1 MRTTPRSDRL
11 HIAIFGKR
19 NAGKSS
25 LINAL
30 TSQPVALVSDVPGT
44 TTDPVY
50 KAMELLPV
58 GPVVFIDTAGIDDAG
73 DLGRLRVKRS
83 LSVSNMADMALLVVD
98 SLTGPSPIEQNL
110 ARRLAAKDLPVVG
123 VLNKS
128 DLVSPD
134 EAQVLLERCRADI
147 GVNFVAVSALT
158 GSGIGALKEAIIK
171 KAPGDWEGPPILG
184 DLVKPGDLVVLVVPI
199 DLEAPKGRI
208 ILPQVQAIRDVLD
221 SDCYCIMVKE
231 NRLKEAL
238 ERMKTSPRLV
248 ITDSQAFDKVA
259 SQVPVGVGLTSF
271 SILFARHKGDL
282 KTLVSG
288 ARRIESLKPGD
299 SVLIAEACTH
309 HPIGDDIGRV
319 KIPRWLDKKVGGPLK
334 FTWYAGGGF
343 PEDLSGFKLA
353 IHCGGCMINRREM
366 LARLCALREAGV
378 PVVNYGVLI
387 SYLHGIMDRALA
399 PLERTE
405 GGSSHRGTEGV
416 I

>member
-1 MRTTPRSDRL
+1 MRTTPRSERL

-58 GPVVFIDTAGIDDAG
+58 GPVVFIDTAGIDDTG
-73 DLGRLRVKRS
+73 DLGRLRVQRS
-83 LSVSNMADMALLVVD
+83 FSVINKADMALLVVD
-98 SLTGPSPIEQNL
+98 SLAGPSPIERSL
-110 ARRLAAKDLPVVG
+110 ARRLSAKGLAVVG
-123 VLNKS
+123 VLNKL
-128 DLVSPD
+128 DLISLE
-134 EAQVLLERCRADI
+134 EAQVMLERCRADI

-158 GSGIGALKEAIIK
+158 GSGIGALKEAIIRT
-171 KAPGDWEGPPILG
+171 APSDWEGPPILG

-221 SDCYCIMVKE
+221 NDCYCIMVKE
-231 NRLKEAL
+231 DRLKEVL
-238 ERMKTSPRLV
+238 ERLKVPPRLV
-248 ITDSQAFDKVA
+248 VTDSQAFDKVA
-259 SQVPVGVGLTSF
+259 SQVPAGVGLTSF

-288 ARRIESLKPGD
+288 ARVIESLKPGD
-299 SVLIAEACTH
+299 SVLVAEACTH

-319 KIPRWLDKKVGGPLK
+319 KIPRWLEKKVGGPLN
-334 FTWYAGGGF
+334 FTWYAGGSF
-343 PEDLSGFKLA
+343 PEDLSGFKMA

-378 PVVNYGVLI
+378 AVVNYGVLI

-399 PLERTE
+399 PLERTDE
-405 GGSSHRGTEGV
+405 GSSHRATEGV

>member
-73 DLGRLRVKRS
+73 ELGRLRVKRS
-83 LSVSNMADMALLVVD
+83 LSVSNSADMALLVVD

-110 ARRLAAKDLPVVG
+110 ARRLAARNLPVVG

-128 DLVSPD
+128 DLVSPE
-134 EAQVLLERCRADI
+134 EAQELLERCRVEI

-158 GSGIGALKEAIIK
+158 GSGIGALKEAIIG

-221 SDCYCIMVKE
+221 SDCYCVMVKE
-231 NRLKEAL
+231 NRLKDAL
-238 ERMKTSPRLV
+238 ERMTTLPRLV

-282 KTLVSG
+282 KTLVAG

-334 FTWYAGGGF
+334 YTWHAGGGF

-353 IHCGGCMINRREM
+353 IHCGSCMINRREM
-366 LARLCALREAGV
+366 LARLSALREAGV

-399 PLERTE
+399 PLGCTD
-405 GGSSHRGTEGV
+405 GGASHRGTEGV